1 MQQTIL
7 ICPFFVDIAC
17 CIDQKDGSLFG
28 GPRFDFHKNQTLS
41 NLLLLKSCHLI
52 FSGII
57 CMWLLLWVVGLTSTY
72 FHATLSLLGQL
83 LDEISVLWVLMA
95 GMAFWFPEPLIPG
108 PLQSTNKDKS
118 TSRKRFILM
127 VSTQKLECR
136 KMLMHWAK

>member
-1 MQQTIL
+1 
-7 ICPFFVDIAC
+7 
-17 CIDQKDGSLFG
+17 
-28 GPRFDFHKNQTLS
+28 
-41 NLLLLKSCHLI
+41 
-52 FSGII
+52 
-57 CMWLLLWVVGLTSTY
+57 MWLLLWVVGWTSTY

-127 VSTQKLECR
+127 VSTFNLESSANIQR
-136 KMLMHWAK
+136 F